1 MLGVATGR
9 SRLLMSLAPSAKKR
23 GCYMKLPKGGKSHR
37 KETEKL
43 QEPEN
48 KERFPTHVGVWPCG
62 DLSLQEEVASG

>member
-1 MLGVATGR
+1 
-9 SRLLMSLAPSAKKR
+9 
-23 GCYMKLPKGGKSHR
+23 MKLPKGGKSHR